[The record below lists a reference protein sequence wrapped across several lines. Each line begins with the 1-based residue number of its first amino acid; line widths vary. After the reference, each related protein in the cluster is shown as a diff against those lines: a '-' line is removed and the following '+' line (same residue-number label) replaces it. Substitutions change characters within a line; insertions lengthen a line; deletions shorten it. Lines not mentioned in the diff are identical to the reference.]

1 MKLLTPITLAI
12 TFAFT
17 LTTSMF
23 ASAEVAVIVN
33 PANANT
39 LSDSDISRAFLGKL
53 KTYADGQS
61 IKAVNSQTQSPARA
75 EFEKLVLKKS
85 AAQVKAYWSKRLFTG
100 KGKPLKEL
108 GSDADVLSFVASTPN
123 AIGYVD
129 AASVDSTVK
138 VLKRF

>member
-1 MKLLTPITLAI
+1 MKLLKTLS
-12 TFAFT
+12 
-17 LTTSMF
+17 LSLLLSMSTA

-33 PANANT
+33 SANGNS

-53 KTYADGQS
+53 KTFADGQT
-61 IKAVNSQTQSPARA
+61 INAVNSKAGNQARG

-85 AAQVKAYWSKRLFTG
+85 SAQVKAYWSKRLFTG

-108 GSDADVLSFVASTPN
+108 ASDADIISFVASTPN

-129 AASVDSTVK
+129 ASSVDGSVK